1 MPAPV
6 NKIKREPMK
15 LDREQ
20 FIKASEFIKHAI
32 LISDQPDPK
41 NYVHVKI
48 MGERCQLTAADG
60 HCGKRVT
67 LFRPA
72 QLSIE
77 ETEKPDPDQEYLID
91 RATLLG
97 FVELCKKHKAEF
109 KEKAKRD
116 HTLRY
121 IDIGAS
127 ALETHKDVLSYQ
139 QPACEF
145 PVIDTF
151 FVGSGTEVSE
161 MKINPEL
168 AIKALKEFP
177 GNVSVS
183 FSGSGGPIS
192 MESNDGEYQAFY
204 LPIKPVGDD
213 E

>member
-1 MPAPV
+1 M
-6 NKIKREPMK
+6 MK
-15 LDREQ
+15 LDRES
-20 FIKASEFIKHAI
+20 FIKAAEFVKAAI
-32 LISDQPDPK
+32 LISEQPDVK

-77 ETEKPDPDQEYLID
+77 ETETPDPDQEYLIN

-121 IDIGAS
+121 IDIGAN
-127 ALETHKDVLSYQ
+127 ALESHADVISYE
-139 QPACEF
+139 QPSLKEY
-145 PVIDTF
+145 PEIDAY
-151 FVGSGTEVSE
+151 FVGTGTEVSE
-161 MKINPEL
+161 IKINADL
-168 AIKALKEFP
+168 AAKAIKEFP
-177 GNVSVS
+177 GVAKVT
-183 FSGSGGPIS
+183 FSGNGGPIA
-192 MESNDGEYQAFY
+192 MESNDGEYQAFF
-204 LPIKPVGDD
+204 LPIKPVGSN

>member
-1 MPAPV
+1 
-6 NKIKREPMK
+6 MK
-15 LDREQ
+15 LIRDEL
-20 FIKASEFIKHAI
+20 IKASEFIKHAI

-91 RATLLG
+91 RATLL
-97 FVELCKKHKAEF
+97 VYIELCKKHKELL
-109 KEKAKRD
+109 KKKAKHD
-116 HTLRY
+116 HSLMY
-121 IDIGAS
+121 IDIGAQ
-127 ALETHKDVLSYQ
+127 ALESHGDVLSYQ

-145 PVIDTF
+145 PEIEKYF
-151 FVGSGTEVSE
+151 LGFVEADKKREVRE
-161 MKINPEL
+161 MKIDPAL
-168 AIKALKEFP
+168 AIAALKEFP
-177 GNVSVS
+177 GNATVS

-192 MESNDGEYQAFY
+192 MESNNGEYQAFY
-204 LPIKPVGDD
+204 LPIKPVGD